1 MKKRIIPLLLILALV
16 LAGCGSGGA
25 VGAGNAR
32 MQVVTTTY
40 PIYLFTS
47 ALTRDVDG
55 VVVERLDTGSTSC
68 LHDYTLSVNDMK
80 KLADADVI
88 AINGAGLE
96 DFMDDALAT
105 SNAAVIDCDQGVDLL
120 SALNSHDV
128 EEDHAHDAH
137 DHDHEDIDPHYW
149 MDPRRAVQMMENLA
163 DGLSQADPAHAQD
176 YARAAKS
183 CTAQLSGWEEEL
195 NDLFDSARRQEVDFS
210 GLITFHDGFQYFA
223 AAYDLPL
230 LASIEEEA
238 GSEASAKEIVEITD
252 LVKEKGIP
260 VIFTEVNGS
269 DATAQAIRRETGCAV
284 EQLTMIM
291 DGPDDQLENY
301 YDALLANA
309 KAVIDGFA
317 GEELVK

>member
-1 MKKRIIPLLLILALV
+1 MNTEPTKPAQEEEEDSRVRQIVDL
-16 LAGCGSGGA
+16 GSS
-25 VGAGNAR
+25 
-32 MQVVTTTY
+32 VVTNDHGTVHCLTIIGQIEGHGQAPSGTKTTKY
-40 PIYLFTS
+40 EH
-47 ALTRDVDG
+47 V
-55 VVVERLDTGSTSC
+55 
-68 LHDYTLSVNDMK
+68 
-80 KLADADVI
+80 
-88 AINGAGLE
+88 
-96 DFMDDALAT
+96 
-105 SNAAVIDCDQGVDLL
+105 
-120 SALNSHDV
+120 
-128 EEDHAHDAH
+128 
-137 DHDHEDIDPHYW
+137 
-149 MDPRRAVQMMENLA
+149 
-163 DGLSQADPAHAQD
+163 
-176 YARAAKS
+176 
-183 CTAQLSGWEEEL
+183 
-195 NDLFDSARRQEVDFS
+195 
-210 GLITFHDGFQYFA
+210 
-223 AAYDLPL
+223 LPL